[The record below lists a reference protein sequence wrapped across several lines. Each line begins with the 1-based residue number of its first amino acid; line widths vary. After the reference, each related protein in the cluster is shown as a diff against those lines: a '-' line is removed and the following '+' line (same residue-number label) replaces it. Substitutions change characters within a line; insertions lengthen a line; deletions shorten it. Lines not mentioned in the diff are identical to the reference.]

1 MCFFRLERRLLD
13 YLVVL
18 RIEDLLDVLF
28 MLYMYYVVG
37 EVFLVCLVNV
47 FGKDVFLEEG
57 SVIGEVVEVELYVLV
72 FYLMREV
79 CSMVESGIEGILL
92 EVFIYL

>member
-79 CSMVESGIEGILL
+79 CSMVESGFEGILL